1 MEPISYLRAPIRR
14 WPVLIPFVLV
24 CMLVAVLIPVHT
36 SSPFPANTWKANAE
50 VGLSP
55 GFKSNK
61 LGAKLGVKQLE
72 FYAHLPAVIDA
83 AARAEGVPV
92 TKKLQ
97 NGIVI
102 GKAKASKEAQAAAK
116 AGGGGGGGKKGSGTI
131 LVVAVLQPSKSK
143 AVSMTNA
150 FVKSL
155 GSYAQIQISSS
166 AKSAAYVNQLYIT
179 NLQNALAALPKPP
192 VTTTTIKPA
201 KTPTVKRHKVKR
213 TVIRPPVTTT
223 STTAKSSLVAPGH
236 SAQLTAFR
244 PDNPSATPNVSV
256 PSTPWRDADHGFD
269 RAGSCPDVAPRNT
282 SRPRGDDDHRT
293 QGFTHGQGRAQRPHQ
308 RAGSRAG
315 QTAAPDGTASATLTG
330 LKVLAPAKSAT
341 SLNPKPS
348 VLSRHSVRLG
358 IGFLVGLI
366 LGILA
371 TWLLDGLDRRL
382 RTTKRAE
389 EVFRLPVV
397 SEIPI
402 GSNSTSA
409 VPVVDIVVDPYSPIS
424 EAYRKLYVAIL
435 TAPAVTWVKRGGSGL
450 EPAELAPARP
460 LVSAPAGAGAAMA
473 GNADDSPLAEGRH
486 PVPVGTTDLVS
497 PRRQRFAILI
507 TSPND
512 EPSRSLAVV
521 NLATVFA
528 EAGDRVLVATTG
540 GMRTEFEGDNKGLR
554 GWEGEMPDTDA
565 AELVAN
571 ARPSQIPGVSSLAL
585 GSVFSN
591 PARLALKAGSLIE
604 AARDVVDVLLIEAP
618 LLSTQDGAALLPV
631 VDLVVVVCESWHTTV
646 QDGLRTQRL
655 LTQRRPPVLGLVM
668 TNMQKDQI
676 SKSSR

>member
-1 MEPISYLRAPIRR
+1 LEPISYLRAPIRR

-24 CMLVAVLIPVHT
+24 CMLVAFLIPVST
-36 SSPFPANTWKANAE
+36 PSSAFATKTYKADSE
-50 VGLSP
+50 VGLAP
-55 GFKSNK
+55 GDKSNK
-61 LGAKLGVKQLE
+61 LGAKLGRKQLE
-72 FYAHLPAVIDA
+72 YYAHLPAVIDA
-83 AARAEGVPV
+83 AARAQGVPV
-92 TKKLQ
+92 TKKLP
-97 NGIVI
+97 NLVVI
-102 GKAKASKEAQAAAK
+102 GKAKPSKQAQAAAK
-116 AGGGGGGGKKGSGTI
+116 GGGGGGGKKEKASGNI
-131 LVVAVLQPSKSK
+131 LEIAVLQPTKDK
-143 AVSMTNA
+143 AVGLTNA

-155 GSYAQIQISSS
+155 SAYTQIQISASN
-166 AKSAAYVNQLYIT
+166 KSLEYENQVYIS
-179 NLQNALAALPKPP
+179 NLQDALAALVPAKP
-192 VTTTTIKPA
+192 TTPTTIKPA
-201 KTPTVKRHKVKR
+201 TTVPKVTRHKVKR
-213 TVIRPPVTTT
+213 TVIRPPVT
-223 STTAKSSLVAPGH
+223 STTAKSSLGAPGH

-244 PDNPSATPNVSV
+244 LDDAAATPSV
-256 PSTPWRDADHGFD
+256 PTPSPV
-269 RAGSCPDVAPRNT
+269 AGLVPTSLPGTTPAAGVTTTTAPRVSPT
-282 SRPRGDDDHRT
+282 VKAE
-293 QGFTHGQGRAQRPHQ
+293 RAV
-308 RAGSRAG
+308 
-315 QTAAPDGTASATLTG
+315 LTKQLANALAKQQLLMSQIPPKTG
-330 LKVLAPAKSAT
+330 IQVIAPAKHAQL
-341 SLNPKPS
+341 LNPKPTS
-348 VLSRHSVRLG
+348 SLLSRHSVRLAL
-358 IGFLVGLI
+358 GFLIGLI

-389 EVFRLPVV
+389 EVFRLPVF
-397 SEIPI
+397 SEIPV

-409 VPVVDIVVDPYSPIS
+409 IPVVDIVVDPYSPVS

-473 GNADDSPLAEGRH
+473 GSPQDSPVAEGRY
-486 PVPVGTTDLVS
+486 PAPVGTMDLVS
-497 PRRQRFAILI
+497 PRRHRFAILI

-540 GMRTEFEGDNKGLR
+540 GMRTEFEGDGKGLR
-554 GWEGEMPDTDA
+554 GWEGEVADTDA
-565 AELVAN
+565 SELVAN

-585 GSVFSN
+585 GSLYSN

-604 AARDVVDVLLIEAP
+604 AARDVVDVFLIEAP

-646 QDGLRTQRL
+646 QDGLRTQKL

-668 TNMQKDQI
+668 TNMQKDQL
-676 SKSSR
+676 SKPSR

>member
-1 MEPISYLRAPIRR
+1 LEPISYLRAPIRR

-24 CMLVAVLIPVHT
+24 SMLVAVLVPVHT
-36 SSPFPANTWKANAE
+36 SSAFPTNTWQANAQ
-50 VGLSP
+50 VGLNPSY
-55 GFKSNK
+55 KANK
-61 LGAKLGVKQLE
+61 LGAKLGLKQLE

-83 AARAEGVPV
+83 AATAQGVPV
-92 TKKLQ
+92 NRKLQ
-97 NGIVI
+97 NEVVV
-102 GKAKASKEAQAAAK
+102 GKAKASKEAKAAGDAS
-116 AGGGGGGGKKGSGTI
+116 GGGKKGAGST
-131 LVVAVLQPSKSK
+131 LQLAVLQPTKTR
-143 AVSMTNA
+143 AVNMTNA

-155 GSYAQIQISSS
+155 DAYAQIQLTSS
-166 AKSAAYVNQLYIT
+166 AKSAEYINQVYIT
-179 NLQNALAALPKPP
+179 NLQNALAALPHKA
-192 VTTTTIKPA
+192 TTPTTIKPGTT
-201 KTPTVKRHKVKR
+201 TPTVRRHKVRR
-213 TVIRPPVTTT
+213 TVIRPPVTTAPT
-223 STTAKSSLVAPGH
+223 TTTTTAKTSMAAPGR

-244 PDNPSATPNVSV
+244 TADGEAATNVVTPSSV
-256 PSTPWRDADHGFD
+256 PATVPGLVPTSLPGTPT
-269 RAGSCPDVAPRNT
+269 SLAPGVTPTTAPAVSPTVKAERNVLT
-282 SRPRGDDDHRT
+282 NELAHALARQQVFMS
-293 QGFTHGQGRAQRPHQ
+293 
-308 RAGSRAG
+308 
-315 QTAAPDGTASATLTG
+315 APAPKSGLTIISPAKTATL
-330 LKVLAPAKSAT
+330 
-341 SLNPKPS
+341 LNAKPS
-348 VLSRHSVRLG
+348 LLAHRSVRLG
-358 IGFLVGLI
+358 IGFLVGLV

-402 GSNSTSA
+402 GSNSMSA
-409 VPVVDIVVDPYSPIS
+409 IPVVDIVVDPYSPIS
-424 EAYRKLYVAIL
+424 EAYRQLYVAIL
-435 TAPAVTWVKRGGSGL
+435 TAPPVTWVKRGGSGL

-460 LVSAPAGAGAAMA
+460 LVAAPAGAAMA
-473 GNADDSPLAEGRH
+473 GSADDPVAEGRY
-486 PVPVGTTDLVS
+486 PVPMGTTELVS

-554 GWEGEMPDTDA
+554 GWEGEMPDTDS

-631 VDLVVVVCESWHTTV
+631 VDLVVVVCESWYTTV

-668 TNMQKDQI
+668 TNMQKDQLT
-676 SKSSR
+676 KSSRS

>member
-1 MEPISYLRAPIRR
+1 LEPISYLRAPIRR

-24 CMLVAVLIPVHT
+24 CMLVAFLLPVST
-36 SSPFPANTWKANAE
+36 PPSSAAKAYKASSE

-55 GFKSNK
+55 GAKTNK
-61 LGAKLGVKQLE
+61 LGAKLTVKQLKY
-72 FYAHLPAVIDA
+72 FAHVPAVIDA
-83 AARAEGVPV
+83 AATAQGVPV

-97 NGIVI
+97 NEIVI
-102 GKAKASKEAQAAAK
+102 GKAKEGKGAKAAA
-116 AGGGGGGGKKGSGTI
+116 GGGGGKKTKGSGNI
-131 LVVAVLQPSKSK
+131 LDISVLQPTKDG
-143 AVSMTNA
+143 AVGMTNA

-155 GSYAQIQISSS
+155 GAYAQIQLSAS
-166 AKSAAYVNQLYIT
+166 AKSLEYENQVYIS
-179 NLQNALAALPKPP
+179 NLQDALAALSPANP
-192 VTTTTIKPA
+192 TTPTTIKP
-201 KTPTVKRHKVKR
+201 TTTVPHVKRHKVKR

-223 STTAKSSLVAPGH
+223 TAKSALGAQGR

-244 PDNPSATPNVSV
+244 ASTPAATPNVPTQSSV
-256 PSTPWRDADHGFD
+256 PGLVPTSLPGTSPAPGVTTTTAPKVSPTVKAE
-269 RAGSCPDVAPRNT
+269 RAVLTKQLANALAKQQLLMSQIPPK
-282 SRPRGDDDHRT
+282 
-293 QGFTHGQGRAQRPHQ
+293 
-308 RAGSRAG
+308 
-315 QTAAPDGTASATLTG
+315 TG
-330 LKVLAPAKSAT
+330 LQVIAPAKHAQL
-341 SLNPKPS
+341 LNPPQKAS
-348 VLSRHSVRLG
+348 LLSRHSVRLV
-358 IGFLVGLI
+358 IGFLVGLV

-389 EVFRLPVV
+389 EVFRLPVF
-397 SEIPI
+397 SEIPV
-402 GSNSTSA
+402 GSNSASA
-409 VPVVDIVVDPYSPIS
+409 IPVVDIVVDPYSPIS

-435 TAPAVTWVKRGGSGL
+435 TAPAVTWVRRGGSGL

-473 GNADDSPLAEGRH
+473 GTPVDSPVAEGRY
-486 PVPVGTTDLVS
+486 PAPMGTTDLVS
-497 PRRQRFAILI
+497 PRRHRFAILI

-540 GMRTEFEGDNKGLR
+540 GMRTEFEGDSKGLR
-554 GWEGEMPDTDA
+554 GWEGEVADTDA
-565 AELVAN
+565 NELVAN

-585 GSVFSN
+585 GSVYSN

-604 AARDVVDVLLIEAP
+604 AARDVVDVFLIEAP

-631 VDLVVVVCESWHTTV
+631 VDLVVVVCESWYTTV

-668 TNMQKDQI
+668 TNMQKDQL

>member
-24 CMLVAVLIPVHT
+24 CMIVAVLIPVHT
-36 SSPFPANTWKANAE
+36 SSAFPTPTWLAPSE

-55 GFKSNK
+55 HAKGNN

-72 FYAHLPAVIDA
+72 FYAHVPAVVDA
-83 AARAEGVPV
+83 AARADGIPI
-92 TKKLQ
+92 TKKLE
-97 NGIVI
+97 NEVVI
-102 GKAKASKEAQAAAK
+102 GKAKGSKEAAAAAREAG
-116 AGGGGGGGKKGSGTI
+116 AGGTGKKGGSAI
-131 LVVAVLQPSKSK
+131 LQIAVLQPSKSK

-150 FVKSL
+150 FVTAL
-155 GSYAQIQISSS
+155 DSYSQLQFKNSTNNALFI
-166 AKSAAYVNQLYIT
+166 NQLYIT
-179 NLQNALAALPKPP
+179 NLQSAINALPKKP
-192 VTTTTIKPA
+192 VTPTTIKPA
-201 KTPTVKRHKVKR
+201 TPTVKRHKAKR

-223 STTAKSSLVAPGH
+223 STTAKSSLEAPGR
-236 SAQLTAFR
+236 SVQLTSFR
-244 PDNPSATPNVSV
+244 ADAVTS
-256 PSTPWRDADHGFD
+256 STLP
-269 RAGSCPDVAPRNT
+269 GSIAPV
-282 SRPRGDDDHRT
+282 
-293 QGFTHGQGRAQRPHQ
+293 
-308 RAGSRAG
+308 
-315 QTAAPDGTASATLTG
+315 TAATVPGTPTTLVPGAPTTTTPG
-330 LKVLAPAKSAT
+330 ISPTVKAEKNVLINELAHAQANQQLLLARGTPQSGFKVITPAKSA
-341 SLNPKPS
+341 SLLNNKPS
-348 VLSRHSVRLG
+348 LLARHSVRLG

-371 TWLLDGLDRRL
+371 TWLLDGLDRRI

-397 SEIPI
+397 SEIPA
-402 GSNSTSA
+402 GPNSTS
-409 VPVVDIVVDPYSPIS
+409 VIPVVDIVVDPYSPIS

-435 TAPAVTWVKRGGSGL
+435 TAPAVTWIKRGGVDL
-450 EPAELAPARP
+450 EPAELTPSRP
-460 LVSAPAGAGAAMA
+460 LVSAPTGAAMA
-473 GNADDSPLAEGRH
+473 GNPDESPVTEGRY
-486 PVPVGTTDLVS
+486 PVPRAGTDLVT
-497 PRRQRFAILI
+497 PRRHRFAILI

-540 GMRTEFEGDNKGLR
+540 GMRTEFEGDGKGFR

-668 TNMQKDQI
+668 TNMQKDQL
-676 SKSSR
+676 SKSSRRQ

>member
-1 MEPISYLRAPIRR
+1 LEPISYLRAPIRR
-14 WPVLIPFVLV
+14 WPVLIPFVVV
-24 CMLVAVLIPVHT
+24 CMVVAVLIPVHT
-36 SSPFPANTWKANAE
+36 KSTFPTPTWLASAE
-50 VGLSP
+50 VGLNP
-55 GFKSNK
+55 HAKGNN

-72 FYAHLPAVIDA
+72 FYAHEPAVVDA
-83 AARAEGVPV
+83 AATADGVPV
-92 TKKLQ
+92 TKKLE
-97 NGIVI
+97 NEVVI
-102 GKAKASKEAQAAAK
+102 GKAKGSKEAAAAAK
-116 AGGGGGGGKKGSGTI
+116 QAGAGGGGKKGGSAI
-131 LVVAVLQPSKSK
+131 LQIAVLQPTKAK

-150 FVKSL
+150 FVTAL
-155 GSYAQIQISSS
+155 DSYSQLQFSNSSKN
-166 AKSAAYVNQLYIT
+166 ALFINQLYIT
-179 NLQNALAALPKPP
+179 NLQNALNALPKKP
-192 VTTTTIKPA
+192 VTPTTIKPA
-201 KTPTVKRHKVKR
+201 GTTPTVKRHKVKR
-213 TVIRPPVTTT
+213 TVIRPPVTTAPTTT
-223 STTAKSSLVAPGH
+223 STTAKSSLAIPGR
-236 SAQLTAFR
+236 SAQLTSFR
-244 PDNPSATPNVSV
+244 ADAVTT
-256 PSTPWRDADHGFD
+256 STLP
-269 RAGSCPDVAPRNT
+269 GSIAPV
-282 SRPRGDDDHRT
+282 
-293 QGFTHGQGRAQRPHQ
+293 
-308 RAGSRAG
+308 
-315 QTAAPDGTASATLTG
+315 TASTVPGSPTTLVPGLPTTTTPGISPTVKAEKNVLTNELAHAQARQQLLLAQGTKQSG
-330 LKVLAPAKSAT
+330 LKLITPAKSA
-341 SLNPKPS
+341 SLLTAKPS
-348 VLSRHSVRLG
+348 LLARHSVRLG

-371 TWLLDGLDRRL
+371 TWLLDGLDRRI

-397 SEIPI
+397 SEIPA
-402 GSNSTSA
+402 GPNSTS
-409 VPVVDIVVDPYSPIS
+409 VIPVVDIVVDPYSPIS

-435 TAPAVTWVKRGGSGL
+435 TAPSVTWVKRGGVGL
-450 EPAELAPARP
+450 EPAELTPARP
-460 LVSAPAGAGAAMA
+460 LVSAQTGAATA
-473 GNADDSPLAEGRH
+473 GSPDEGPVTEGRY
-486 PVPVGTTDLVS
+486 PVPRAGTDLVT
-497 PRRQRFAILI
+497 PRRPRFAILI

-540 GMRTEFEGDNKGLR
+540 GMRTEFEGDGKGFR

-591 PARLALKAGSLIE
+591 PARLALKAGSLVE

-668 TNMQKDQI
+668 TNMQKDQL
-676 SKSSR
+676 SKSSRRQ

>member
-1 MEPISYLRAPIRR
+1 
-14 WPVLIPFVLV
+14 
-24 CMLVAVLIPVHT
+24 MLN
-36 SSPFPANTWKANAE
+36 S
-50 VGLSP
+50 
-55 GFKSNK
+55 
-61 LGAKLGVKQLE
+61 
-72 FYAHLPAVIDA
+72 
-83 AARAEGVPV
+83 
-92 TKKLQ
+92 
-97 NGIVI
+97 
-102 GKAKASKEAQAAAK
+102 
-116 AGGGGGGGKKGSGTI
+116 
-131 LVVAVLQPSKSK
+131 
-143 AVSMTNA
+143 
-150 FVKSL
+150 
-155 GSYAQIQISSS
+155 
-166 AKSAAYVNQLYIT
+166 
-179 NLQNALAALPKPP
+179 
-192 VTTTTIKPA
+192 
-201 KTPTVKRHKVKR
+201 
-213 TVIRPPVTTT
+213 
-223 STTAKSSLVAPGH
+223 
-236 SAQLTAFR
+236 
-244 PDNPSATPNVSV
+244 
-256 PSTPWRDADHGFD
+256 
-269 RAGSCPDVAPRNT
+269 
-282 SRPRGDDDHRT
+282 
-293 QGFTHGQGRAQRPHQ
+293 
-308 RAGSRAG
+308 
-315 QTAAPDGTASATLTG
+315 
-330 LKVLAPAKSAT
+330 
-341 SLNPKPS
+341 KPS
-348 VLSRHSVRLG
+348 LLARHSVRLG

-371 TWLLDGLDRRL
+371 TWLLDGLDRRI

-397 SEIPI
+397 SEIPA
-402 GSNSTSA
+402 GPNSTS
-409 VPVVDIVVDPYSPIS
+409 VIPVVDIVVDPYSPIS

-435 TAPAVTWVKRGGSGL
+435 TAPSVTWVKRGGVGL

-460 LVSAPAGAGAAMA
+460 LVSAPTGAAMA
-473 GNADDSPLAEGRH
+473 GGPDEGPVTEGRY
-486 PVPVGTTDLVS
+486 PVPRAGTDLVT
-497 PRRQRFAILI
+497 PRRHRFAILI

-540 GMRTEFEGDNKGLR
+540 GMRTEFEGDGKGFR

-668 TNMQKDQI
+668 TNMQKDQL
-676 SKSSR
+676 SKSSRRQ